1 MYQLSQ
7 TFFVYGSTTLTN
19 FRKGKERTFT
29 MKRKNLLLSFAS
41 LALLFGVGLA
51 ACSGNNPSGETSSQ
65 EGSNPPADQKIA
77 ITAADGKTTLKLGE
91 TVQLSSDVADVTW
104 TSKKESVVTV
114 SATGLVTAVGEGSTQ
129 ITASKEGYKDGSIAI
144 KVELEK
150 ITITAAGGKTTLVQ
164 EETVQLTADKDGVSW
179 KSSDDKVASVDTTGK
194 VTAIA
199 PGSAT
204 ITASKENHKNGTLSI
219 TVTRPAALATLHW
232 EDADHTAAD
241 GWWGTAAEG
250 STPIY
255 ARSSGN
261 ASDSQCIAH
270 FGNGDKEVLSFT
282 SNASM
287 DAELVITMACSSSIE
302 DMSAVM
308 DVTFNKTA
316 VAIAGKGFEG
326 GSSSEF
332 AEFSLGTLHLE
343 KGENRLELAF
353 KDASAYP
360 YLDDLAFYGK
370 GSVGITVKASTKE
383 TITVE
388 VATLDAEIG
397 KTAQINVT
405 KPTDLTG
412 VTFVSDKESVAT
424 VDATGKVTGVSMGSA
439 NITVIKDGMYSARV
453 KVSVT
458 EVLLEGEIRVEA
470 EQADEIVSGNTNFM
484 NLTDGAY
491 TQIERAHSG
500 GGYITGYRVEEGDT
514 LTMTFTSP
522 RAQTMTLSAIAS
534 PAYQAEGEFLFA
546 SSCTIKLNE
555 AELTGISAEA
565 KISAGDGG
573 MGQPTEEAV
582 LCDVNVVEGTN
593 TLQVIFKGRA
603 PSFDFFR
610 LVPKGK

>member
-19 FRKGKERTFT
+19 FQKGKERTFT

-232 EDADHTAAD
+232 EDADHVAAD
-241 GWWGTAAEG
+241 GWWGTSDDG
-250 STPIY
+250 YTPVY
-255 ARSSGN
+255 ARDSGN
-261 ASDSQCIAH
+261 ASDAKCIAH
-270 FGNGDKEVLSFT
+270 FGNGDKETLSFT
-282 SNASM
+282 SNAST
-287 DAELVITMACSSSIE
+287 DVELVITMACSSEIT
-302 DMSAVM
+302 DMGEVM

-316 VAIAGKGFEG
+316 VAVAGKGFTG

-353 KDASAYP
+353 KEASAYP

-370 GSVGITVKASTKE
+370 GSVGIEVKAPAAKE
-383 TITVE
+383 QIVL
-388 VATLDAEIG
+388 ASAELAAYID
-397 KTAQINVT
+397 TESQIEAT
-405 KPTDLTG
+405 KPTSLEG
-412 VTFVSDKESVAT
+412 MRFVSAKEEIASV
-424 VDATGKVTGVSMGSA
+424 DDNGKVTGHKLGSTE
-439 NITVIKDGMYSARV
+439 IIVMKDGWYSARIALTV
-453 KVSVT
+453 DKAGV
-458 EVLLEGEIRVEA
+458 EGEIRIQA
-470 EQADEIVSGNTNFM
+470 EDAAEIPDGFHKYTDRTSGIQN
-484 NLTDGAY
+484 GHYGSA
-491 TQIERAHSG
+491 
-500 GGYITGYRVEEGDT
+500 YITGYDV
-514 LTMTFTSP
+514 SS
-522 RAQTMTLSAIAS
+522 ACSLSYEFESTKVQYMSLIIAGAS
-534 PAYQAEGEFLFA
+534 HYQMAEDFVFGVD
-546 SSCTIKLNE
+546 CTIKLN
-555 AELTGISAEA
+555 GQVVQVKDGA
-565 KISAGDGG
+565 KIESNQQ
-573 MGQPTEEAV
+573 MGAPTVEVEIG
-582 LCDVNVVEGTN
+582 VVEVKQGTN
-593 TLQVIFKGRA
+593 TFVIEFTERA
-603 PSFDFFR
+603 PALDAFR
-610 LVPKGK
+610 FLPALVA